1 MRWASPGADRP
12 IRHRPCGRSLVR
24 FHLPVFGLT
33 EQRDEFADV
42 LRIVP
47 VFAVIETARLE
58 FTIPSVGRPATEP
71 HRGPV
76 DTGIKIRDISTV
88 PRGPL
93 AKGERPA
100 KNSIRG

>member
-1 MRWASPGADRP
+1 MGRASPGADRP
-12 IRHRPCGRSLVR
+12 IRYRPSGRPIVR

-33 EQRDEFADV
+33 EQRNELADV

-47 VFAVIETARLE
+47 VFAVIETAGQE

-76 DTGIKIRDISTV
+76 DAGINVRDLNKV

-93 AKGERPA
+93 AKGECPA
-100 KNSIRG
+100 ENSI